1 MSIKAM
7 VWAQDLQTR
16 NSGQK
21 LILLLLADA
30 HIERSDTCDPSISRM
45 AHRAVM
51 TERNVLRVLSQLEE
65 DGFIR
70 RISNPG
76 RRTEYLLV
84 GLSQTQLQ
92 FDAGVTERP
101 RQNDRGDAA
110 GIAPDDPTDPRQN
123 VTPDNSSPVTPESGD
138 PRHLRHPTP
147 DTGVRGP
154 LTPTSGATRQVL
166 REDHR
171 VDGVARA
178 RACDT
183 GDRPPGDRDRHGGP
197 PEGRTPPEQDV
208 DLGDATWDGDG
219 WRLRIRAQA
228 EIPDSFVDSAR
239 TAGIPENFVRD
250 RIPVWLIQQQD
261 VGSRCGARGFSWR
274 KSFVQWVISDWRT
287 GRESGPEV
295 HGAGHGQGDR
305 GRAGIE
311 AALHDIGDTSWAE
324 P

>member
-1 MSIKAM
+1 M

-16 NSGQK
+16 NSGHK

-65 DGFIR
+65 DGFIQR
-70 RISNPG
+70 LSNPG

-84 GLSQTQLQ
+84 GLSQKQLP
-92 FDAGVTERP
+92 FDSDATENP

-110 GIAPDDPTDPRQN
+110 GIDPDDDADPRQN
-123 VTPDNSSPVTPESGD
+123 VTPDNLSPMTPESGD

-166 REDHR
+166 REEHR
-171 VDGVARA
+171 VDGVARE
-178 RACDT
+178 RACD
-183 GDRPPGDRDRHGGP
+183 PGDRDRHGGP
-197 PEGRTPPEQDV
+197 PEGRRPPEQDV
-208 DLGDATWDGDG
+208 DLGEADWDGDG
-219 WRLRIRAQA
+219 WRLRIRSDA
-228 EIPDSFVDSAR
+228 E
-239 TAGIPENFVRD
+239 IPENFVTSVRAAGVPED
-250 RIPVWLIQQQD
+250 FARERIPIWLIQQQD

-287 GRESGPEV
+287 RRESTPGV

-305 GRAGIE
+305 GRSGVE
-311 AALHDIGDTSWAE
+311 AALHDIRDTSWAE